1 MRSSHRLSSSARGAV
16 LAASVCLACAASPR
30 AAVPAQP
37 ERAAAPAPADELLA
51 LSWQQTAAEYDALTR
66 TVYALARHALDAA
79 LAQPDWDALPPAERA
94 RSGVAPRGLPP
105 AIILDVDETVLDNS
119 PFAADLLRNPIDE
132 SLPPSDYGEAFGKR
146 WKAWVELSHA
156 TRIAG
161 AKPFLDYAASR
172 GVEIFYVTNR
182 ECAPNAL
189 DACEEAATCKNL
201 VEQRLPLRNCEQ
213 NVLLRNEQAPWLTD
227 REKGSRRVEIG
238 KRYRVL
244 ALFGDNLGDFVDGI
258 YGGRAARD
266 ALVCERS
273 GWWGERWFALPN
285 PSYGSWVDA
294 VDALGDR
301 SFATRA
307 ERTAFAR
314 QQKHDALVLPASSGS
329 LCSECA
335 GEFGQGET
343 CR

>member
-1 MRSSHRLSSSARGAV
+1 MRSTHRFSASARGAV
-16 LAASVCLACAASPR
+16 LVASVCLACVASPR
-30 AAVPAQP
+30 TPVPAQ
-37 ERAAAPAPADELLA
+37 AAGAAVPAPADELLA

-79 LAQPDWDALPPAERA
+79 LAQPDWDALPPEERA
-94 RSGVAPRGLPP
+94 RSGVAARGLPP
-105 AIILDVDETVLDNS
+105 AIILDIDETVLDNS

-132 SLPPSDYGEAFGKR
+132 SLPPSDYGAAFGER
-146 WKAWVELSHA
+146 WQAWVDLSHA

-182 ECAPNAL
+182 ECAPSEPA
-189 DACEEAATCKNL
+189 ACEEGATCENL
-201 VEQRLPLRNCEQ
+201 VEQRLPLKDCEQ
-213 NVLLRNEQAPWLTD
+213 NLLLRNEQAPWLSD

-258 YGGRAARD
+258 YGGRAVRD
-266 ALVCERS
+266 ALVCQHFA
-273 GWWGERWFALPN
+273 WWGERWFALPN
-285 PSYGSWVDA
+285 PTYGSWVDA
-294 VDALGDR
+294 VDALGTR

-307 ERTAFAR
+307 ERTALAR
-314 QQKHDALVLPASSGS
+314 QQKRDALVLPASSGS

-335 GEFGQGET
+335 GEFGQAEA